1 MATQLDTTLKEAEEE
16 KLKEMEKKYP
26 FLKFQDFEQDG
37 MDAMKKMVL
46 TVFREHPEMT
56 KGEIE
61 QYIKDNL

>member
-1 MATQLDTTLKEAEEE
+1 MADNKFADNHLNGMTD
-16 KLKEMEKKYP
+16 EM
-26 FLKFQDFEQDG
+26 DR
-37 MDAMKKMVL
+37 MKKMVL

>member
-1 MATQLDTTLKEAEEE
+1 MAKTGRLADL
-16 KLKEMEKKYP
+16 
-26 FLKFQDFEQDG
+26 DG
-37 MDAMKKMVL
+37 MTAMKKMVL